1 MAEQEEE
8 FAHTREPVPAKT
20 AAEREALIEG
30 NLRLVLKIAN
40 DFLGRGLEWDDLVS
54 EGNRGL
60 VAAADRY
67 DPRRGTKFSTYSA
80 WWIKQAIRQAIAD
93 AKTIHVP
100 IGSQLHRSRIKRT
113 ERALIEK
120 NGGSRPSDEELAKA
134 TRLPLV
140 TVQRLRDSRPPELRS
155 LNEIVGGDS
164 DDGTELGNLLE
175 DSSAAAPDQEIIH
188 LEEIDQLLAYLDTL
202 PERERLVLRLR
213 FGLDG
218 EPVRTLD
225 EVGRILGCSNER
237 VRQIQAR
244 ALEKLNRSI
253 CGED

>member
-1 MAEQEEE
+1 MAEKEEE
-8 FAHTREPVPAKT
+8 FARTEKSAAADA

-40 DFLGRGLEWDDLVS
+40 DFIGRGLEWDDLVS

-60 VAAADRY
+60 VTAADRF
-67 DPRRGTKFSTYSA
+67 DPCRGTKFSTYSA

-93 AKTIHVP
+93 ARTIHVP
-100 IGSQLHRSRIKRT
+100 IGSQLHRSRIRRE
-113 ERALIEK
+113 ERSLVEK
-120 NGGSRPSDEELAKA
+120 TGGRPSDEELAKA
-134 TRLPLV
+134 TGLPLV

-155 LNEIVGGDS
+155 LNEIVGGDA
-164 DDGTELGNLLE
+164 DDGTELVNLLE
-175 DSSAAAPDQEIIH
+175 DSRAAAPDQEIIH
-188 LEEIDQLLAYLDTL
+188 LEEIDQLLAYLDAL

-225 EVGRILGCSNER
+225 EVGRLLGCSNER

-244 ALEKLNRSI
+244 ALEKLHRSI
-253 CGED
+253 CEDS

>member
-8 FAHTREPVPAKT
+8 FARTRESASAKT

-60 VAAADRY
+60 VTAADRF
-67 DPRRGTKFSTYSA
+67 DPGRGTKFSTYSA

-93 AKTIHVP
+93 ARTIHVP
-100 IGSQLHRSRIKRT
+100 IGSQLHRNRIKRT
-113 ERALIEK
+113 ERALVEK
-120 NGGSRPSDEELAKA
+120 NAGRRPSDEELATA
-134 TRLPLV
+134 TGLPLV

-164 DDGTELGNLLE
+164 DDGTEFGNLLE
-175 DSSAAAPDQEIIH
+175 DCNTSAPDQEIIH

-218 EPVRTLD
+218 EPIRTLD
-225 EVGRILGCSNER
+225 EVGQQLGCSNER
-237 VRQIQAR
+237 VRQIQSR
-244 ALEKLNRSI
+244 ALEKLHHRI
-253 CGED
+253 CEGR